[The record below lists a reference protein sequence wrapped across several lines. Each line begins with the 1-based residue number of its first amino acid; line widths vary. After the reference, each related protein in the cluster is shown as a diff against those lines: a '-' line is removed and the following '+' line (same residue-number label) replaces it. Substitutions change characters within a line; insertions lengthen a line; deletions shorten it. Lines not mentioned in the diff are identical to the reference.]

1 MINIFYNKNNL
12 KDTMV
17 ISIKN
22 MKPTEVETNKDFS
35 ILKNNGEIVGINIF
49 ALPFLS
55 ALNPIKTLK
64 TEPKRRAIAITIAK
78 GVKKLSPVFEIW
90 QVLST

>member
-22 MKPTEVETNKDFS
+22 IKPTEVETNKDFS

-49 ALPFLS
+49 DIS
-55 ALNPIKTLK
+55 I
-64 TEPKRRAIAITIAK
+64 
-78 GVKKLSPVFEIW
+78 
-90 QVLST
+90 

>member
-22 MKPTEVETNKDFS
+22 MKPTEVETNKDFI

-49 ALPFLS
+49 DISKKA
-55 ALNPIKTLK
+55 NIKEGYLLFNDQIKDFILK
-64 TEPKRRAIAITIAK
+64 TTKQRRFYQNIMNHN
-78 GVKKLSPVFEIW
+78 F
-90 QVLST
+90 